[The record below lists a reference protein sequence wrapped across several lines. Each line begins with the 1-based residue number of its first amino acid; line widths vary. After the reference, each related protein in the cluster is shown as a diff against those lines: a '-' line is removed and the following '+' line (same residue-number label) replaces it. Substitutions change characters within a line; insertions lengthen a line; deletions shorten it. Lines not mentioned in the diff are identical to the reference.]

1 LTPRSGIGKVVGMG
15 YLYDI
20 AQRHLDAY
28 GVRAAALAKR
38 MGTASQTLDSWKH
51 RSLKDLPE
59 KWLLEALAR
68 ETGTPYGDVL
78 TAVLRDIDYLPGES
92 EGRGQRPAAIA
103 AETVPADAM
112 SDLTAEEL
120 ERQLRTEASQQPP
133 PESADPGPH

>member
-1 LTPRSGIGKVVGMG
+1 MSELWAIV
-15 YLYDI
+15 
-20 AQRHLDAY
+20 QRHVDRW
-28 GVRAAALAKR
+28 GVTSATLSRR
-38 MGTASQTLDSWKH
+38 MGSKPQTLSSWKH
-51 RSLKDLPE
+51 RSLKKLPE

-68 ETGTPYGDVL
+68 ETRTPYEEVL

-120 ERQLRTEASQQPP
+120 ERQLRTEASRQPP
-133 PESADPGPH
+133 PESADPGPL